1 MKLSEHEIKKVLFSA
16 EEIKTRVAELGKI
29 LTEDYKNK
37 NPLLICPLK
46 GSIMFFSDI
55 VREIK
60 IPCEID
66 FMTVSSYNS
75 NTVSSG
81 EIKILKDLTENINGR
96 HLLIIEDIIDTGLT
110 LYNLKKMLSGRNP
123 ESLKICT
130 LLDKPSR
137 RIADIKG
144 DYCGF
149 VIPDKFVV
157 GYGMDLNEKYR
168 NLPFIGIYES
178 ENT

>member
-1 MKLSEHEIKKVLFSA
+1 MSEHEITKILFSA
-16 EEIKTRVAELGKI
+16 EDIKTRVTEMGKI

-46 GSIMFFSDI
+46 GSFMFFSDI
-55 VREIK
+55 IREIK

-66 FMTVSSYNS
+66 FMAVSSYNS

-96 HLLIIEDIIDTGLT
+96 HVLIIEDIIDTGLT
-110 LYNLKKMLSGRNP
+110 LYNLKKMLNSRNP
-123 ESLKICT
+123 KSLKICT

-137 RIADIKG
+137 RIADITG

-168 NLPFIGIYES
+168 NLPFIGIYEP

>member
-96 HLLIIEDIIDTGLT
+96 HVLIIEDIIDTGLT
-110 LYNLKKMLSGRNP
+110 LYNLKKMLSSRNP

-157 GYGMDLNEKYR
+157 GYGTVSYTHLT
-168 NLPFIGIYES
+168 LPTKLEV
-178 ENT
+178 

>member
-1 MKLSEHEIKKVLFSA
+1 M
-16 EEIKTRVAELGKI
+16 
-29 LTEDYKNK
+29 
-37 NPLLICPLK
+37 
-46 GSIMFFSDI
+46 
-55 VREIK
+55 
-60 IPCEID
+60 
-66 FMTVSSYNS
+66 
-75 NTVSSG
+75 
-81 EIKILKDLTENINGR
+81 
-96 HLLIIEDIIDTGLT
+96 
-110 LYNLKKMLSGRNP
+110 
-123 ESLKICT
+123 KICT

>member
-1 MKLSEHEIKKVLFSA
+1 MSEHEIKKVLFSA

-96 HLLIIEDIIDTGLT
+96 HVLIIEDIIDTGLT
-110 LYNLKKMLSGRNP
+110 LYNLKKMLSSRNP

>member
-1 MKLSEHEIKKVLFSA
+1 MSEHEITKVLFSA
-16 EEIKTRVAELGKI
+16 EDIKTRVTEMGKI

-46 GSIMFFSDI
+46 GSFMFFSDI
-55 VREIK
+55 AREIK

-66 FMTVSSYNS
+66 FMAVSSYNS

-96 HLLIIEDIIDTGLT
+96 HVLIIEDIIDTGLT
-110 LYNLKKMLSGRNP
+110 LYNLKKMLSSRNP
-123 ESLKICT
+123 KSLKICT

-137 RIADIKG
+137 RIAEITG

-149 VIPDKFVV
+149 VIPNKFVV

-168 NLPFIGIYES
+168 NLPFIGIYEP

>member
-96 HLLIIEDIIDTGLT
+96 HVLIIEDIIDTGLT

>member
-81 EIKILKDLTENINGR
+81 EIKILKDPTENINGR
-96 HLLIIEDIIDTGLT
+96 HVLIIEDIIDTGLT

>member
-81 EIKILKDLTENINGR
+81 EIKFLKDLTENINGR
-96 HLLIIEDIIDTGLT
+96 HVLIIEDIIDTGLT
-110 LYNLKKMLSGRNP
+110 LYNLKKMLSSRNP

>member
-1 MKLSEHEIKKVLFSA
+1 MSEHEITKVLFSA
-16 EEIKTRVAELGKI
+16 EDIKTRVTEMGKI

-46 GSIMFFSDI
+46 GSFMFFSDI
-55 VREIK
+55 AREIK

-66 FMTVSSYNS
+66 FMAVSSYNS

-81 EIKILKDLTENINGR
+81 EIKILKDLTQNINGR
-96 HLLIIEDIIDTGLT
+96 HVLIIEDIIDTGLT
-110 LYNLKKMLSGRNP
+110 LYNLKKMLSSRNP
-123 ESLKICT
+123 KSLKICT

-137 RIADIKG
+137 RIAEITG

-149 VIPDKFVV
+149 VIPNKFVV

-168 NLPFIGIYES
+168 NLPFIGIYEP

>member
-1 MKLSEHEIKKVLFSA
+1 MSEHEIKKVLFSA
-16 EEIKTRVAELGKI
+16 EEIKTRVTEMGKI

-46 GSIMFFSDI
+46 GSFMFFSDI
-55 VREIK
+55 AREIK

-96 HLLIIEDIIDTGLT
+96 HVLIIEDIIDTGLT
-110 LYNLKKMLSGRNP
+110 LYNLKKMLSSRNP

-137 RIADIKG
+137 RIAEITG

-168 NLPFIGIYES
+168 NLPFIGVYEL

>member
-1 MKLSEHEIKKVLFSA
+1 MAQNINEVLFSA
-16 EEIKTRVAELGKI
+16 EDIKERVKQLGAELA
-29 LTEDYKNK
+29 EEYKDK

-46 GSIMFFSDI
+46 GYVMFFADI
-55 VREIK
+55 IREMD

-66 FMTVSSYNS
+66 FMVVSSYNS

-81 EIKILKDLTENINGR
+81 EIKILKDLSSSVNGR
-96 HLLIIEDIIDTGLT
+96 HVVIIEDIIDTGLT
-110 LYNLKKMLSGRNP
+110 LFNLKRVLGHRNP
-123 ESLKICT
+123 ASLKICT

-137 RIADIKG
+137 RIADITG

-157 GYGMDLNEKYR
+157 GYGMDVNEQYR
-168 NLPFIGIYES
+168 NLPYIGIYNPD
-178 ENT
+178 NT